1 MNWFERIIWTL
12 SWRFTDEQGNEY
24 CGIEPYGAFHLVFF
38 AVSVV
43 VGIMMCIFLRDVR
56 EKTMRVILLS
66 AGAVLLLLEGYKQ
79 LACSFNGTSWSYS
92 WYNFPFQFCATP
104 MYAMVIAGALPDCK
118 VRRGLISY
126 LSTFSLIAGL
136 CVMIFVGEVF
146 QTSILGVCIQTMVHH
161 GAMIAIGFWLIAWN
175 RKSADVRGWA
185 YGVLV
190 FVCFEAIALT
200 LNAVING
207 ALGEGTVDFYYLSP
221 TPTNAYIPV
230 FGFIRNNTPFPV
242 YLLIYNVGFA
252 LGSFCFYELTRFMI
266 KTFPEKKPDTMGL

>member
-1 MNWFERIIWTL
+1 M
-12 SWRFTDEQGNEY
+12 
-24 CGIEPYGAFHLVFF
+24 
-38 AVSVV
+38 
-43 VGIMMCIFLRDVR
+43 
-56 EKTMRVILLS
+56 
-66 AGAVLLLLEGYKQ
+66 
-79 LACSFNGTSWSYS
+79 
-92 WYNFPFQFCATP
+92 
-104 MYAMVIAGALPDCK
+104 
-118 VRRGLISY
+118 
-126 LSTFSLIAGL
+126 
-136 CVMIFVGEVF
+136 
-146 QTSILGVCIQTMVHH
+146 
-161 GAMIAIGFWLIAWN
+161 
-175 RKSADVRGWA
+175 
-185 YGVLV
+185 